1 MHTDRYGNTIIII
14 IIIMRLLQ
22 AMHSVAEHPEYELL
36 TKYAYLLR
44 LASGNTE
51 ISI

>member
-1 MHTDRYGNTIIII
+1 
-14 IIIMRLLQ
+14 
-22 AMHSVAEHPEYELL
+22 MHSVAEHLEYGLL
-36 TKYAYLLR
+36 TKYAYLLV